1 MINAVKKSEPV
12 LNLDRLVRSA
22 ARDETYCS
30 YILDVVL
37 PNGSYHS
44 IEWFN
49 WFWDEEVDNSD
60 LSVKEFCLVWKA
72 KLAKKEAI

>member
-1 MINAVKKSEPV
+1 MIKAAKKKEPV

-22 ARDETYCS
+22 ARDEEYCS
-30 YILDVVL
+30 YILDVVM

-49 WFWDEEVDNSD
+49 WFWDEEVAKSD

-72 KLAKKEAI
+72 KLAKGEAA